1 MKVPMQDRMDRCWAY
16 AGHQFLSIR
25 SSATCRDLN
34 ESPRVGRKLAHLD
47 LNKD

>member
-1 MKVPMQDRMDRCWAY
+1 MLGICQASVLVDSFICD
-16 AGHQFLSIR
+16 L
-25 SSATCRDLN
+25 RDLN